1 MLFSYPNI
9 KKSTYIHL
17 SDKINIETSEEWQQE
32 RLLCALSLKFQQLE
46 QVKFSKIGTLK
57 LSGRPVGTNR
67 GGKKEEEPRQ
77 ARDIALQPRTHCQ
90 AQSER
95 GEIRL

>member
-57 LSGRPVGTNR
+57 LSVGQWEQTGVAR
-67 GGKKEEEPRQ
+67 RKKSLDKPE
-77 ARDIALQPRTHCQ
+77 T
-90 AQSER
+90 
-95 GEIRL
+95 